1 MTTIAYDRPIDRTVR
16 INFDGAFIEADWTMP
31 LDTTGVVIFAQG
43 SGNSRF
49 SRRNRVVARKLYD
62 QKFATLLVDL
72 LTPDEEYEDAL
83 TAALRFDVRFLA
95 ERVALA
101 AQWLKDE
108 SEASGLPVG
117 YFGTGTAAG
126 AALLFAADSPS
137 LVQAVVSRGGRPDLA
152 EVALPKV
159 EAPTL
164 LIVGGNDTAMLERN
178 RWAYWRLDCERRL
191 AVVPGASHLFEERG
205 AFDSATVL
213 TAEWFDAHLRSHAH
227 RWQ

>member
-16 INFDGAFIEADWTMP
+16 ISLDGAFMEADWTMP
-31 LDTTGVVIFAQG
+31 LDPTGVVVFAHG

-49 SRRNRVVARKLYD
+49 SRRNRIVARELYD
-62 QKFATLLVDL
+62 HKFATLLLDL

-95 ERVALA
+95 QRVARA

-117 YFGTGTAAG
+117 YFGTGTGAG
-126 AALLFAADSPS
+126 AALLFAAERPS
-137 LVQAVVSRGGRPDLA
+137 LVEAVVSRGGRPDLA

-159 EAPTL
+159 SAATL
-164 LIVGGNDTAMLERN
+164 LIVGGNDTAILELN
-178 RWAYWRLDCERRL
+178 RWAYWRLNCERRL

-205 AFDSATVL
+205 TFDSATVL
-213 TAEWFDAHLRSHAH
+213 IADWFDAHLSSHSH